1 MNDGAIDRARREFLD
16 ENKIY
21 SQADLE
27 TLRRSSPK
35 NENER
40 RGRKRSPD
48 NYHEI
53 HTTYAQATNESL
65 VVMDDADHEPSIEQ
79 PESGQR
85 LIKQFF
91 ELFVSGKREHRL
103 DGLTPAAQ
111 AHLINEIKAGIPLL
125 EEFVAKNKIVEVI
138 PFH

>member
-1 MNDGAIDRARREFLD
+1 MSDGAIDRARREFLD

-27 TLRRSSPK
+27 TLYRSSSK

-53 HTTYAQATNESL
+53 HTT
-65 VVMDDADHEPSIEQ
+65 
-79 PESGQR
+79 
-85 LIKQFF
+85 
-91 ELFVSGKREHRL
+91 HRQS
-103 DGLTPAAQ
+103 PQ
-111 AHLINEIKAGIPLL
+111 MSHWW
-125 EEFVAKNKIVEVI
+125 
-138 PFH
+138 

>member
-1 MNDGAIDRARREFLD
+1 MKAEEFYARLHGTYYNEFEYFTETQLVERQNCFLEEYFKNVLQLYELFRMSDGAIDRARREFLD

-35 NENER
+35 DENES

-53 HTTYAQATNESL
+53 HTT
-65 VVMDDADHEPSIEQ
+65 HRPSPQ
-79 PESGQR
+79 MS
-85 LIKQFF
+85 
-91 ELFVSGKREHRL
+91 HWW
-103 DGLTPAAQ
+103 
-111 AHLINEIKAGIPLL
+111 
-125 EEFVAKNKIVEVI
+125 
-138 PFH
+138 